1 MAIILLKSKLFNW
14 GTVDLQ
20 VLISWIY
27 LWVPPPHLSACKG
40 LVRKNGGRRE
50 PRIVIGQKQTVG
62 GHCNQAS
69 GYGWVKTKA

>member
-1 MAIILLKSKLFNW
+1 MGF
-14 GTVDLQ
+14 VFF
-20 VLISWIY
+20 
-27 LWVPPPHLSACKG
+27 PPHLSACKG

-62 GHCNQAS
+62 GRCNQAS